1 MLTNVHNYAATR
13 RGKVC
18 VRNAREYSQRK
29 ETGRN
34 AESKRVCALSSE
46 HRWCRNTRK
55 VDSTIGDSK
64 THTERIEIRGYTL
77 NAKDFVEHKTY
88 IQVGAPHRHFHVFI
102 EASSFSLPLVCTL
115 KG

>member
-1 MLTNVHNYAATR
+1 MHNYAATG

-34 AESKRVCALSSE
+34 AESKRVCALSSEE

-77 NAKDFVEHKTY
+77 NAKHFVEHK
-88 IQVGAPHRHFHVFI
+88 RHAREFVETQNIHT
-102 EASSFSLPLVCTL
+102 SRSPT
-115 KG
+115 

>member
-1 MLTNVHNYAATR
+1 MHNYAATG

-18 VRNAREYSQRK
+18 ARNAREYSQRK

-34 AESKRVCALSSE
+34 AKSSEE

-64 THTERIEIRGYTL
+64 THTERIEIRGYTS
-77 NAKDFVEHKTY
+77 NAKDFVEHK
-88 IQVGAPHRHFHVFI
+88 RHAREFVETQNIHT
-102 EASSFSLPLVCTL
+102 SRSPT
-115 KG
+115 

>member
-18 VRNAREYSQRK
+18 VKNAREYSQRK

-46 HRWCRNTRK
+46 HRWCSNTRE

-64 THTERIEIRGYTL
+64 TYTERIEVRGYTL
-77 NAKDFVEHKTY
+77 NAKDTY
-88 IQVGAPHRHFHVFI
+88 
-102 EASSFSLPLVCTL
+102 
-115 KG
+115 K